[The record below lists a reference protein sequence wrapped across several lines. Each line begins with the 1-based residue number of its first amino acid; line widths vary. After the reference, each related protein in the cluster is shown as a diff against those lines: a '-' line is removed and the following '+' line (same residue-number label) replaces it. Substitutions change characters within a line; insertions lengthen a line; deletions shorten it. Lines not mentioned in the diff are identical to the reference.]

1 MDNKNADKDFLVNKI
16 VVLQEMIVEKT
27 SQFNEMVETIKRFEG
42 HSSGSKDLS
51 EKIGNHIKKQQADV
65 AQLATQQKLAPDIS
79 KFVEMVLEN
88 VRTFVRQACG
98 DVERL
103 YFSKQGELLFLQQE
117 IEKLIISKKK
127 CEQNLKELETPQE
140 PQEVN
145 SSSEVAEQSLDAAAE
160 KEQQPAKKKR
170 VRPDQDPTTRAGRAA
185 MDIAER
191 KKKAKKAAQQA

>member
-1 MDNKNADKDFLVNKI
+1 MDNKNFDKDFLANKL

-65 AQLATQQKLAPDIS
+65 VQLASQQKIAPDIS
-79 KFVEMVLEN
+79 KFVEIVLEN
-88 VRTFVRQACG
+88 IRTFVRQACG

-117 IEKLIISKKK
+117 IEKLVISKKK
-127 CEQNLKELETPQE
+127 CEQSVKDLETPPE
-140 PQEVN
+140 PH
-145 SSSEVAEQSLDAAAE
+145 EVASSKIEENVASVPVE
-160 KEQQPAKKKR
+160 ERQQPTKKKR

-185 MDIAER
+185 IDIAER
-191 KKKAKKAAQQA
+191 KKRNKKEQK

>member
-1 MDNKNADKDFLVNKI
+1 MDNKNADKDFLANKI

-65 AQLATQQKLAPDIS
+65 VQLATQQKVAPDIS
-79 KFVEMVLEN
+79 KFIEIVLEN

-98 DVERL
+98 DVERF

-117 IEKLIISKKK
+117 IEKLMILKND
-127 CEQNLKELETPQE
+127 CEQKLNQQNSIAVQQKIESDSAKASVAIET
-140 PQEVN
+140 V
-145 SSSEVAEQSLDAAAE
+145 E
-160 KEQQPAKKKR
+160 KSVKPKR
-170 VRPDQDPTTRAGRAA
+170 VRPDQDPTTRVGRAA
-185 MDIAER
+185 IDIKER
-191 KKKAKKAAQQA
+191 KLKTKKV

>member
-1 MDNKNADKDFLVNKI
+1 MDNKNADNDFLANKI

-65 AQLATQQKLAPDIS
+65 VQLATQQKIAPDIS
-79 KFVEMVLEN
+79 KFIEIVLEN

-98 DVERL
+98 DVERF

-117 IEKLIISKKK
+117 IEKLMILKND
-127 CEQNLKELETPQE
+127 CEQKLNQQNSIAVQQKIESDSAKVSVAIET
-140 PQEVN
+140 V
-145 SSSEVAEQSLDAAAE
+145 E
-160 KEQQPAKKKR
+160 KSVKPKR
-170 VRPDQDPTTRAGRAA
+170 VRPDQDPTTRVGRAA
-185 MDIAER
+185 IDIKER
-191 KKKAKKAAQQA
+191 KLKTKKV

>member
-1 MDNKNADKDFLVNKI
+1 MDNKNADKDFLANKI

-65 AQLATQQKLAPDIS
+65 VQLATQQKIAPDIS
-79 KFVEMVLEN
+79 KFIEIVLEN

-98 DVERL
+98 DVERF

-117 IEKLIISKKK
+117 IEKLMILKND
-127 CEQNLKELETPQE
+127 CEQKLNQQNSIAVQQKIESDSAKVSVAIET
-140 PQEVN
+140 V
-145 SSSEVAEQSLDAAAE
+145 E
-160 KEQQPAKKKR
+160 KSVKPKR
-170 VRPDQDPTTRAGRAA
+170 VRPDQDPTTRVGRAA
-185 MDIAER
+185 IDIKER
-191 KKKAKKAAQQA
+191 KLKTKKV

>member
-16 VVLQEMIVEKT
+16 VVLQEIIVEKT
-27 SQFNEMVETIKRFEG
+27 SQFNELVETIKRFEG

-65 AQLATQQKLAPDIS
+65 VQLAAQQKIAPDIS
-79 KFVEMVLEN
+79 KFIEIVLEN

-117 IEKLIISKKK
+117 IEKLVISKKK
-127 CEQNLKELETPQE
+127 CEQSVKDLEIPPE
-140 PQEVN
+140 PQAVA
-145 SSSEVAEQSLDAAAE
+145 SSKIEENVASVPVEE
-160 KEQQPAKKKR
+160 RQQPTKKKR
-170 VRPDQDPTTRAGRAA
+170 VRPDQDPTTRVGRAA
-185 MDIAER
+185 IDIKER
-191 KKKAKKAAQQA
+191 KRKNKKL

>member
-1 MDNKNADKDFLVNKI
+1 MDNKNVDKDFLVNKI
-16 VVLQEMIVEKT
+16 AVLQEMIVEKT

-65 AQLATQQKLAPDIS
+65 IQLAAQQKIASDIS
-79 KFVEMVLEN
+79 RFVEIVLEN

-117 IEKLIISKKK
+117 IEKLIISKNK
-127 CEQNLKELETPQE
+127 CEQSIKDLEPPPE
-140 PQEVN
+140 PQQVSSSKIKEDVN
-145 SSSEVAEQSLDAAAE
+145 SAPVEEKQQST
-160 KEQQPAKKKR
+160 KKTR
-170 VRPDQDPTTRAGRAA
+170 VRPDQDPTTRVGRAA

-191 KKKAKKAAQQA
+191 KRRNKKEQK

>member
-16 VVLQEMIVEKT
+16 VVLQEIIVEKT
-27 SQFNEMVETIKRFEG
+27 SQFNELVETIKRFEG

-65 AQLATQQKLAPDIS
+65 VQLAVQQKIAPDIS
-79 KFVEMVLEN
+79 KFIEIVLEN

-117 IEKLIISKKK
+117 IEKLVISKKK
-127 CEQNLKELETPQE
+127 CEQSVKDLEIPPE
-140 PQEVN
+140 PQAVA
-145 SSSEVAEQSLDAAAE
+145 SSKIEENVASVPVEE
-160 KEQQPAKKKR
+160 RQQPTKKKR
-170 VRPDQDPTTRAGRAA
+170 VRPDQDPTTRVGRAA
-185 MDIAER
+185 IDIKER
-191 KKKAKKAAQQA
+191 KRKNKKL

>member
-65 AQLATQQKLAPDIS
+65 VQLAAQQKIAPDIS
-79 KFVEMVLEN
+79 KFVEIVLEN

-98 DVERL
+98 DAERL

-117 IEKLIISKKK
+117 IEKLVILKKK
-127 CEQNLKELETPQE
+127 CEQSVKDLETPSE
-140 PQEVN
+140 PQEI
-145 SSSEVAEQSLDAAAE
+145 SSSKIEEDVASASVEEEQ
-160 KEQQPAKKKR
+160 KPTKKKR

-191 KKKAKKAAQQA
+191 KRRNKKEQK

>member
-1 MDNKNADKDFLVNKI
+1 MDNKNADKDFLANKI

-65 AQLATQQKLAPDIS
+65 VQLATQQKIAPDIS
-79 KFVEMVLEN
+79 KFIEIVLEN

-98 DVERL
+98 DVERF

-117 IEKLIISKKK
+117 IEKLMILKND
-127 CEQNLKELETPQE
+127 CEQKLNQ
-140 PQEVN
+140 QN
-145 SSSEVAEQSLDAAAE
+145 SIAVQQKIESDSAKVPVAIEIVE
-160 KEQQPAKKKR
+160 KSVKPKR
-170 VRPDQDPTTRAGRAA
+170 VRPDQDPTTRVGRAA
-185 MDIAER
+185 IDIKER
-191 KKKAKKAAQQA
+191 KLKTKKV